1 MNNHSDAK
9 FSTVSSS
16 FWPKKT
22 YNRVVEMNLLNS
34 ARFKES
40 AGLNQKNNNLD
51 GTGEV
56 NEYVEKSMKFYS
68 KDFIESYFR

>member
-34 ARFKES
+34 ARFKE
-40 AGLNQKNNNLD
+40 GIGFNRKNSDLEEAND
-51 GTGEV
+51 
-56 NEYVEKSMKFYS
+56 YVENSMKFYS
-68 KDFIESYFR
+68 KIFY